1 MYTGS
6 MNTNNEVVLKPK
18 GKLFRS
24 KPQLSIVVAAPFLA
38 VIAIYS
44 SGRDTFFLLSAATA
58 GIIVFLLISAW
69 LWFGRTVTLGEQYV
83 KVRSGPWR
91 VYTFTPGTEM
101 NALRVR
107 GASPVLFLKQVD
119 QKAMLNTLNN
129 EQIELVIKRLGIT
142 PEEATIATNGLIDTN
157 KISDVNRSTLPFWI
171 QHPITVGIV
180 FSFIMIALV
189 VAGVIAYIT
198 LLE

>member
-1 MYTGS
+1 

-91 VYTFTPGTEM
+91 VYTFTPGSEM

-157 KISDVNRSTLPFWI
+157 KISDVNRNTLPFWI
-171 QHPITVGIV
+171 QHPIAVGIV
-180 FSFIMIALV
+180 FSFIMIAI
-189 VAGVIAYIT
+189 VIAVVIVYFT
-198 LLE
+198 LSD

>member
-1 MYTGS
+1 

-91 VYTFTPGTEM
+91 VYTFTPGSEM

-157 KISDVNRSTLPFWI
+157 KISDANRSTLPFWI

-189 VAGVIAYIT
+189 IAGVIVYFT
-198 LLE
+198 LSD

>member
-142 PEEATIATNGLIDTN
+142 PEEATIAINGQIDKDTLSETGRD
-157 KISDVNRSTLPFWI
+157 ILPFWI
-171 QHPITVGIV
+171 KNPVAIGLIVG
-180 FSFIMIALV
+180 FIMIVLV
-189 VAGVIAYIT
+189 VAGVITYVT

>member
-1 MYTGS
+1 

-91 VYTFTPGTEM
+91 VYTFTPGSEM

-119 QKAMLNTLNN
+119 QKVMLNTLNN

-189 VAGVIAYIT
+189 IAGVIVYFT
-198 LLE
+198 LSD